1 MVAAGAV
8 VVVAAAV
15 VSAGAAIVA
24 MADVVT
30 AGAAVVVVVVASGDV
45 QAVRA
50 AASASV
56 RTNVKTVRL
65 NFIIV

>member
-1 MVAAGAV
+1 
-8 VVVAAAV
+8 
-15 VSAGAAIVA
+15 

>member
-1 MVAAGAV
+1 VVAAGAV
-8 VVVAAAV
+8 VVAATV
-15 VSAGAAIVA
+15 VSAGAVVVA

-30 AGAAVVVVVVASGDV
+30 AGATVVVVVVASGDV

>member
-8 VVVAAAV
+8 VVAAAV
-15 VSAGAAIVA
+15 VSVGATVVA

>member
-8 VVVAAAV
+8 VVAATV
-15 VSAGAAIVA
+15 VSAGAVVVA

-30 AGAAVVVVVVASGDV
+30 AGATVVVVVVASGDV